1 MSVVQEDGNRTNIY
15 AKEPLMYYENYGMY
29 SPDEIKEI
37 TNGRWAM
44 CGIIAGF
51 ISYSL
56 TGNFFFGVF

>member
-1 MSVVQEDGNRTNIY
+1 MSVIVEEGNRTNIY
-15 AKEPLMYYENYGMY
+15 AKEPAMYYENYGMY
-29 SPDEIKEI
+29 SPSEIKER

-44 CGIIAGF
+44 CGIVAGF